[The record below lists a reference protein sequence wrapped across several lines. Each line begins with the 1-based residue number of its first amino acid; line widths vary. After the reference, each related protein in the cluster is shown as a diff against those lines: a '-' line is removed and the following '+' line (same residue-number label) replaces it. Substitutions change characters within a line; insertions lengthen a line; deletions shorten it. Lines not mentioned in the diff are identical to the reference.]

1 VGRKPTQ
8 IRAVQARRLDVDSTT
23 DRLLLAA
30 YMIFQVVRAGSVM
43 SRAISKQER
52 LNELVEAFTEL
63 GPAWVRWVNA
73 CLPGDAVSY
82 ARMRLLAALQCDGES
97 TMGGLATALGVTPRR
112 ITVLVEA
119 LEADGLVERHAHPT
133 DGRSTVVTITESGL
147 RQQELGWRRHQG
159 EVGLAFGDLSEDQQ
173 VQLLTISRALTDAML
188 GRLAERSSPHLD
200 GCEPQARHTRGVELL
215 EGSRARS

>member
-1 VGRKPTQ
+1 VGGKPAQ

-30 YMIFQVVRAGSVM
+30 YMIFQVVRAGSMM
-43 SRAISKQER
+43 STAKSKQER

-133 DGRSTVVTITESGL
+133 DGRSTVVTITKTGQ
-147 RQQELGWRRHQG
+147 RQQELGWRTHQG
-159 EVGLAFGDLSEDQQ
+159 EVGLAFGDLSESQQ
-173 VQLLTISRALTDAML
+173 VQLLVISRALTDAMRW
-188 GRLAERSSPHLD
+188 RLAERSLSHPN
-200 GCEPQARHTRGVELL
+200 GCGPQAGHAQGVELL
-215 EGSRARS
+215 EGNRDRS